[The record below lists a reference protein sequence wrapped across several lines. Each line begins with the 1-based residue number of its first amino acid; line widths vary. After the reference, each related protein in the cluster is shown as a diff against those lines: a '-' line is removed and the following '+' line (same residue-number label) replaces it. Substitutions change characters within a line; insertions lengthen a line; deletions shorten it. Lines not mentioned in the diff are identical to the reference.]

1 MEYKV
6 KYENPKLQYY
16 ILRLIYILIILS
28 AVFFIR
34 EKEYIMFYKFI
45 DLSSAI
51 MLGTALLIGISNKI
65 GDKKNLVYFISIG
78 IFWFVIPEIISL
90 VAQLKFYVLDKM
102 VTYKLIGI
110 LFQYF
115 IILII
120 ILGKKKN
127 LGFKKLIISLV
138 AQLKF
143 YVLDKMVTYKLIG
156 ILFQYFIILIIIL
169 GKKKNLGF
177 KKFNSILLVLSISF
191 NAIYLIIINN
201 TNLMRAFINGIYINS
216 FMFILVVFLFVLLL
230 IIIVADEANTSD
242 KFFYYLILY
251 ILLLSVGNIIFLNNL
266 NDINNTKKLGVFFSQ
281 TLEFSAYYVLVEGII
296 RFSLNKSFNS
306 INRIM
311 LLKRESY
318 KRNKRYLQKKI
329 DELKGLEF
337 LLEKEELLFNKMIS
351 IIGDYTF
358 IFKDE
363 KLFYLNNEALEF
375 LGISDKE
382 SILFENMEVLY
393 EKILKKQV
401 YLKEQE
407 RVDSYQ
413 EIIFKNLNGG
423 YSNGE
428 VYTLPFGDNY
438 KIIIINDITKKN
450 NALRLNKYL
459 KDKLEEENIKGEFF
473 TNICHELR
481 TPINVINSALQLNNL
496 NIENRNLNSIERN
509 NLVIKQNCLRLI
521 RTINNFIDAN
531 KISDSALQ
539 LNNLNIENRNLNS
552 IERNNLV
559 IKQNCLRLI
568 RTINNFIDANKIS
581 EGQIETNIMVLNVV
595 EVVENILDSSSEYI
609 SKKKINFIF
618 DPDFEEIF
626 IAIDSEF
633 LERIILNLLSNSV
646 KYGRENGNIYVK
658 IYFEGKDLVI
668 MIENDGIAI
677 SYDEQKYIFDKFTKS
692 NKALNRTQE
701 GSGLGLYISKSL
713 MKMQGGDLK
722 VDIYEG
728 HGNRFKLYFYDV
740 DLFKE
745 TDRTEHIFNN
755 NYYNLKERAEIE
767 FSDIYI

>member
-16 ILRLIYILIILS
+16 ILRLIYVLIILS
-28 AVFFIR
+28 AVVFIG
-34 EKEYIMFYKFI
+34 EKRYITFYKFL

-65 GDKKNLVYFISIG
+65 GDKKNLVYFINIG
-78 IFWFVIPEIISL
+78 VFWFVIPEIISL

-127 LGFKKLIISLV
+127 LGFKKL
-138 AQLKF
+138 
-143 YVLDKMVTYKLIG
+143 
-156 ILFQYFIILIIIL
+156 
-169 GKKKNLGF
+169 
-177 KKFNSILLVLSISF
+177 NSILLVLSISF

-201 TNLMRAFINGIYINS
+201 TNLMRAFINGIYINN
-216 FMFILVVFLFVLLL
+216 FMFILVVLLFVLLL
-230 IIIVADEANTSD
+230 IIIVVDEANTSD

-266 NDINNTKKLGVFFSQ
+266 NNINNTKKLGVFFSQ
-281 TLEFSAYYVLVEGII
+281 ILEFSAYYVLVEGII
-296 RFSLNKSFNS
+296 RFSLNKSFNN
-306 INRIM
+306 INRVM
-311 LLKRESY
+311 LLKREEY

-329 DELKGLEF
+329 YELKELEF
-337 LLEKEELLFNKMIS
+337 LLDREELLFNKMIS

-375 LGISDKE
+375 LGISNKE
-382 SILFENMEVLY
+382 SILFENMEILY
-393 EKILKKQV
+393 EKILEKQV
-401 YLKEQE
+401 YLKEKGS
-407 RVDSYQ
+407 VDSYQ

-428 VYTLPFGDNY
+428 VYTLPFEDNY
-438 KIIIINDITKKN
+438 KIIVINDITKKN

-459 KDKLEEENIKGEFF
+459 KDKLEEEHIKGEFF

-481 TPINVINSALQLNNL
+481 TPINVISSALQLNNL
-496 NIENRNLNSIERN
+496 NIEN
-509 NLVIKQNCLRLI
+509 K
-521 RTINNFIDAN
+521 
-531 KISDSALQ
+531 
-539 LNNLNIENRNLNS
+539 NLNS

-581 EGQIETNIMVLNVV
+581 EGQIETNIMVLNIV
-595 EVVENILDSSSEYI
+595 EVVENILDASAEYI
-609 SKKKINFIF
+609 NKKKINFIF

-646 KYGRENGNIYVK
+646 KYGRRNGNIYVK

-722 VDIYEG
+722 VEIYEG
-728 HGNRFKLYFYDV
+728 YGNKFKLYFYDV

-745 TDRTEHIFNN
+745 TERTEHIVNN
-755 NYYNLKERAEIE
+755 NYYNLKEKAEIE

>member
-16 ILRLIYILIILS
+16 ILRLIYVLIILS
-28 AVFFIR
+28 AVVFIG
-34 EKEYIMFYKFI
+34 EKRYITFYKFL

-65 GDKKNLVYFISIG
+65 GDKKNLVYFINIG
-78 IFWFVIPEIISL
+78 VFWFVIPEIISL

-127 LGFKKLIISLV
+127 LGFKKL
-138 AQLKF
+138 
-143 YVLDKMVTYKLIG
+143 
-156 ILFQYFIILIIIL
+156 
-169 GKKKNLGF
+169 
-177 KKFNSILLVLSISF
+177 NSILLVLSISF

-201 TNLMRAFINGIYINS
+201 TNLMRAFINGIYINN
-216 FMFILVVFLFVLLL
+216 FMFILVVLLFVLLL
-230 IIIVADEANTSD
+230 IIIVVDEANTSD

-266 NDINNTKKLGVFFSQ
+266 NNINNTKKLGVFFSQ
-281 TLEFSAYYVLVEGII
+281 ILEFSAYYVLVEGII
-296 RFSLNKSFNS
+296 RFSLNKSFNN
-306 INRIM
+306 INRVM
-311 LLKRESY
+311 LLKREEY

-329 DELKGLEF
+329 YELKELEF
-337 LLEKEELLFNKMIS
+337 LLDREELLFNKMIS

-375 LGISDKE
+375 LGISNKE
-382 SILFENMEVLY
+382 SILFENMEILY
-393 EKILKKQV
+393 EKILEKQV
-401 YLKEQE
+401 YLKEKGS
-407 RVDSYQ
+407 VDSYQ

-428 VYTLPFGDNY
+428 VYTLPFEDNY
-438 KIIIINDITKKN
+438 KIIVINDITKKN

-459 KDKLEEENIKGEFF
+459 KDKLEEEHIKGEFF

-481 TPINVINSALQLNNL
+481 TPINVISSALQLNNL
-496 NIENRNLNSIERN
+496 NIENKN
-509 NLVIKQNCLRLI
+509 IK
-521 RTINNFIDAN
+521 
-531 KISDSALQ
+531 
-539 LNNLNIENRNLNS
+539 S

-581 EGQIETNIMVLNVV
+581 EGQIETNIMVLNIV
-595 EVVENILDSSSEYI
+595 EVVENILDASAEYI
-609 SKKKINFIF
+609 NKKKINFIF

-646 KYGRENGNIYVK
+646 KYGRKNGNIYVK

-722 VDIYEG
+722 VEIYEG
-728 HGNRFKLYFYDV
+728 YGNKFKLYFYDV

-745 TDRTEHIFNN
+745 TERTEHIVNN
-755 NYYNLKERAEIE
+755 NYYNLKEKAEIE

>member
-1 MEYKV
+1 
-6 KYENPKLQYY
+6 
-16 ILRLIYILIILS
+16 
-28 AVFFIR
+28 
-34 EKEYIMFYKFI
+34 
-45 DLSSAI
+45 
-51 MLGTALLIGISNKI
+51 
-65 GDKKNLVYFISIG
+65 
-78 IFWFVIPEIISL
+78 
-90 VAQLKFYVLDKM
+90 
-102 VTYKLIGI
+102 
-110 LFQYF
+110 
-115 IILII
+115 
-120 ILGKKKN
+120 
-127 LGFKKLIISLV
+127 
-138 AQLKF
+138 
-143 YVLDKMVTYKLIG
+143 MVTYKLIG

-281 TLEFSAYYVLVEGII
+281 ILEFSAYYVLVEGII

-481 TPINVINSALQLNNL
+481 TPINVIS
-496 NIENRNLNSIERN
+496 
-509 NLVIKQNCLRLI
+509 
-521 RTINNFIDAN
+521 
-531 KISDSALQ
+531 SALQ

-609 SKKKINFIF
+609 SKKKINFVF

-646 KYGRENGNIYVK
+646 KYGSENGNIYVK

>member
-16 ILRLIYILIILS
+16 ILRLIYVLIILS
-28 AVFFIR
+28 AVVFIG
-34 EKEYIMFYKFI
+34 EKRYITFYKFL

-65 GDKKNLVYFISIG
+65 GDKKNLVYFINIG
-78 IFWFVIPEIISL
+78 VFWFVIPEIISL
-90 VAQLKFYVLDKM
+90 IAQLKFYVLDKM
-102 VTYKLIGI
+102 VTYKLIDI

-127 LGFKKLIISLV
+127 LGFKKL
-138 AQLKF
+138 
-143 YVLDKMVTYKLIG
+143 
-156 ILFQYFIILIIIL
+156 
-169 GKKKNLGF
+169 
-177 KKFNSILLVLSISF
+177 NSILLVLSISF

-201 TNLMRAFINGIYINS
+201 TNLMRAFINGIYINN
-216 FMFILVVFLFVLLL
+216 FMFILVVLLFVLLL

-266 NDINNTKKLGVFFSQ
+266 NNINNTKRLGVFFSQ

-296 RFSLNKSFNS
+296 RFSLNKSFNN
-306 INRIM
+306 INRVM

-329 DELKGLEF
+329 YELKELEF
-337 LLEKEELLFNKMIS
+337 LLDREELLFNKMIS

-375 LGISDKE
+375 LGISNKE
-382 SILFENMEVLY
+382 SILFENMEILY
-393 EKILKKQV
+393 EKILEKQV
-401 YLKEQE
+401 YLKEKGS
-407 RVDSYQ
+407 VDSYQ

-428 VYTLPFGDNY
+428 VYTLPFEDNY
-438 KIIIINDITKKN
+438 KIIVINDITKKN

-459 KDKLEEENIKGEFF
+459 KDKLEEEHIKGEFF

-481 TPINVINSALQLNNL
+481 TPINVISSALQLNNL
-496 NIENRNLNSIERN
+496 NIENKN
-509 NLVIKQNCLRLI
+509 IK
-521 RTINNFIDAN
+521 
-531 KISDSALQ
+531 
-539 LNNLNIENRNLNS
+539 S

-595 EVVENILDSSSEYI
+595 EVVENILEASSEYI
-609 SKKKINFIF
+609 NKKKINFIF

-646 KYGRENGNIYVK
+646 KYGRKNGNIYVK

-722 VDIYEG
+722 VEIYEG
-728 HGNRFKLYFYDV
+728 YGNKFKLYFYDV

-745 TDRTEHIFNN
+745 TERTEHIVNN
-755 NYYNLKERAEIE
+755 NYYNLKEKAEIE

>member
-6 KYENPKLQYY
+6 EYENPKLQYY
-16 ILRLIYILIILS
+16 ILRVIYILIILS
-28 AVFFIR
+28 AVLFIR
-34 EKEYIMFYKFI
+34 KEKYIMFYKFL
-45 DLSSAI
+45 DLSSVI
-51 MLGTALLIGISNKI
+51 MLGTSLLIGISSNV
-65 GDKKNLVYFISIG
+65 DKEKNLVSYTNMG
-78 IFWFVIPEIISL
+78 IFWIIIPEVFSSFVSL
-90 VAQLKFYVLDKM
+90 ELYVVDKM
-102 VTYKLIGI
+102 IAYKIIGL

-115 IILII
+115 ITLVIV
-120 ILGKKKN
+120 LGKKKD
-127 LGFKKLIISLV
+127 LAFKKINKIFLLLNII
-138 AQLKF
+138 
-143 YVLDKMVTYKLIG
+143 
-156 ILFQYFIILIIIL
+156 
-169 GKKKNLGF
+169 
-177 KKFNSILLVLSISF
+177 FNI
-191 NAIYLIIINN
+191 IYLIVINN
-201 TNLMRAFINGIYINS
+201 TKLMRAFIKG
-216 FMFILVVFLFVLLL
+216 V
-230 IIIVADEANTSD
+230 
-242 KFFYYLILY
+242 YYLIAY
-251 ILLLSVGNIIFLNNL
+251 ILLFSVENIILLNNL
-266 NDINNTKKLGVFFSQ
+266 HNLRNTYLLGVSFSQ
-281 TLEFSAYYVLVEGII
+281 ILDFSAYYILVEGII
-296 RFSLNKSFNS
+296 RFSLNKNFNN
-306 INRIM
+306 INKIM
-311 LLKRESY
+311 LLKRGEF
-318 KRNKRYLQKKI
+318 KRNKRYLRKKI
-329 DELKGLEF
+329 EELKELEN
-337 LLEKEELLFNKMIS
+337 LLDREELLFNNITS
-351 IIGDYTF
+351 AIGDYIF
-358 IFKDE
+358 ISKDE
-363 KLFYLNNEALEF
+363 KLFYLNDEALEF
-375 LGISDKE
+375 LEVENKE
-382 SILFENMEVLY
+382 SILFESMEVLY
-393 EKILKKQV
+393 EKILEKQV
-401 YLKEQE
+401 YLKEKGSM
-407 RVDSYQ
+407 DSYK
-413 EIIFKNLNGG
+413 EIIFKNIKGG

-428 VYTLPFGDNY
+428 FYTIPFGDNY

-481 TPINVINSALQLNNL
+481 TPINVISSALQLNNL
-496 NIENRNLNSIERN
+496 NIENRNL
-509 NLVIKQNCLRLI
+509 K
-521 RTINNFIDAN
+521 
-531 KISDSALQ
+531 
-539 LNNLNIENRNLNS
+539 S

-595 EVVENILDSSSEYI
+595 EVVENILDASSEYI

-668 MIENDGIAI
+668 MIENDGVAI

>member
-16 ILRLIYILIILS
+16 ILRLIYVLIILS
-28 AVFFIR
+28 AVVFIG
-34 EKEYIMFYKFI
+34 EKRYITFYKFL

-65 GDKKNLVYFISIG
+65 GDKKNLVYFINIG
-78 IFWFVIPEIISL
+78 VFWFVIPEIISL

-127 LGFKKLIISLV
+127 LGFKKL
-138 AQLKF
+138 
-143 YVLDKMVTYKLIG
+143 
-156 ILFQYFIILIIIL
+156 
-169 GKKKNLGF
+169 
-177 KKFNSILLVLSISF
+177 NSILLVLSISF

-201 TNLMRAFINGIYINS
+201 TNLMRAFINGIYINN
-216 FMFILVVFLFVLLL
+216 FMFILVVLLFVLLL

-266 NDINNTKKLGVFFSQ
+266 NNINNTKRLGVFFSQ

-296 RFSLNKSFNS
+296 RFSLNKSFNN
-306 INRIM
+306 INRVM

-329 DELKGLEF
+329 YELKELEF
-337 LLEKEELLFNKMIS
+337 LLDREELLFNKMIS

-375 LGISDKE
+375 LGISNKE
-382 SILFENMEVLY
+382 SILFENMEILY
-393 EKILKKQV
+393 EKILEKQV
-401 YLKEQE
+401 YLKEKGS
-407 RVDSYQ
+407 VDSYQ

-428 VYTLPFGDNY
+428 VYTLPFEDNY
-438 KIIIINDITKKN
+438 KIIVINDITKKN

-459 KDKLEEENIKGEFF
+459 KDKLEEEHIKGEFF

-481 TPINVINSALQLNNL
+481 TPINVISSALQLNNL
-496 NIENRNLNSIERN
+496 NIEN
-509 NLVIKQNCLRLI
+509 K
-521 RTINNFIDAN
+521 
-531 KISDSALQ
+531 
-539 LNNLNIENRNLNS
+539 NLNS

-581 EGQIETNIMVLNVV
+581 EGQIETNIMVLNIV
-595 EVVENILDSSSEYI
+595 EVVENILDASAEYI
-609 SKKKINFIF
+609 NKKKINFIF

-646 KYGRENGNIYVK
+646 KYGRRNGNIYVK

-722 VDIYEG
+722 VEIYEG
-728 HGNRFKLYFYDV
+728 YGNKFKLYFYDV

-745 TDRTEHIFNN
+745 TERTEHIVNN
-755 NYYNLKERAEIE
+755 NYYNLKEKAEIE

>member
-78 IFWFVIPEIISL
+78 IFWFVIPE
-90 VAQLKFYVLDKM
+90 
-102 VTYKLIGI
+102 
-110 LFQYF
+110 
-115 IILII
+115 
-120 ILGKKKN
+120 
-127 LGFKKLIISLV
+127 IISLV

-531 KISDSALQ
+531 KIS
-539 LNNLNIENRNLNS
+539 
-552 IERNNLV
+552 
-559 IKQNCLRLI
+559 
-568 RTINNFIDANKIS
+568 

>member
-6 KYENPKLQYY
+6 EYENPKLQYY

-34 EKEYIMFYKFI
+34 EKEFIMFYKFL

-78 IFWFVIPEIISL
+78 IFWFAIPEVLSL
-90 VAQLKFYVLDKM
+90 VAQLKFYVLDEM

-110 LFQYF
+110 LFQY
-115 IILII
+115 
-120 ILGKKKN
+120 
-127 LGFKKLIISLV
+127 S
-138 AQLKF
+138 
-143 YVLDKMVTYKLIG
+143 
-156 ILFQYFIILIIIL
+156 IILIIIL

-177 KKFNSILLVLSISF
+177 KKFNNILLVLSISY

-201 TNLMRAFINGIYINS
+201 TNLMRAFIKGIYINN

-230 IIIVADEANTSD
+230 IVIVADEENTSD

-266 NDINNTKKLGVFFSQ
+266 NDINNIKRLGVFFSQ
-281 TLEFSAYYVLVEGII
+281 ILEFSAYYVLVEGII

-306 INRIM
+306 INRVM
-311 LLKRESY
+311 LLKREEY

-351 IIGDYTF
+351 TIGDYIF

-375 LGISDKE
+375 LGIRNRE
-382 SILFENMEVLY
+382 SILFESMEVLY
-393 EKILKKQV
+393 EEILKKQV
-401 YLKEQE
+401 YSKEKKSI
-407 RVDSYQ
+407 DSYE
-413 EIIFKNLNGG
+413 EIIFKNINGG

-428 VYTLPFGDNY
+428 FYTIPFGDNY

-481 TPINVINSALQLNNL
+481 TPINVISSALQLNNL
-496 NIENRNLNSIERN
+496 NIENRN
-509 NLVIKQNCLRLI
+509 IK
-521 RTINNFIDAN
+521 
-531 KISDSALQ
+531 
-539 LNNLNIENRNLNS
+539 S

-581 EGQIETNIMVLNVV
+581 EGQIEANVMVLNVV
-595 EVVENILDSSSEYI
+595 EVVENILDASAEYI
-609 SKKKINFIF
+609 NKKKINFVF

-626 IAIDSEF
+626 IAIDRDF

-646 KYGRENGNIYVK
+646 KYGRIDGNIYVK

-668 MIENDGIAI
+668 MIENDGVSI

-722 VDIYEG
+722 VEIYEG
-728 HGNRFKLYFYDV
+728 YGNKFKLYFYDV

>member
-6 KYENPKLQYY
+6 EYENPKLQYY

-34 EKEYIMFYKFI
+34 EKEYIMFYKFL

-78 IFWFVIPEIISL
+78 IFWFEIPEVLSL
-90 VAQLKFYVLDKM
+90 VAQLKFYVLDEM

-110 LFQYF
+110 LFQY
-115 IILII
+115 
-120 ILGKKKN
+120 
-127 LGFKKLIISLV
+127 S
-138 AQLKF
+138 
-143 YVLDKMVTYKLIG
+143 
-156 ILFQYFIILIIIL
+156 IILIIIL

-177 KKFNSILLVLSISF
+177 KKFNNILLVLSISY

-201 TNLMRAFINGIYINS
+201 TNLMRAFIKGIYINN

-230 IIIVADEANTSD
+230 IVIVADEENTSD

-266 NDINNTKKLGVFFSQ
+266 NDINNIKRLGVFFSQ
-281 TLEFSAYYVLVEGII
+281 ILEFSAYYVLVEGII

-306 INRIM
+306 INRVM
-311 LLKRESY
+311 LLKREEY

-351 IIGDYTF
+351 TIGDYIF

-375 LGISDKE
+375 LGIRNRE
-382 SILFENMEVLY
+382 SILFESMEVLY
-393 EKILKKQV
+393 EEILKKQV
-401 YLKEQE
+401 YSKEKKSI
-407 RVDSYQ
+407 DSYE
-413 EIIFKNLNGG
+413 EIIFKNINGG

-428 VYTLPFGDNY
+428 FYTIPFGDNY

-481 TPINVINSALQLNNL
+481 TPINVISSALQLNNL
-496 NIENRNLNSIERN
+496 NIENRN
-509 NLVIKQNCLRLI
+509 IK
-521 RTINNFIDAN
+521 
-531 KISDSALQ
+531 
-539 LNNLNIENRNLNS
+539 S

-581 EGQIETNIMVLNVV
+581 EGQIEANVMVLNVV
-595 EVVENILDSSSEYI
+595 EVVENILDASAEYI
-609 SKKKINFIF
+609 NKKKINFVF

-626 IAIDSEF
+626 IAIDRDF

-646 KYGRENGNIYVK
+646 KYGRIEGNIYVK

-668 MIENDGIAI
+668 MIENDGVSI

-722 VDIYEG
+722 VEIYEG
-728 HGNRFKLYFYDV
+728 YGNKFKLYFYDV

>member
-16 ILRLIYILIILS
+16 ILRLIYVLIILS
-28 AVFFIR
+28 AVVFIG
-34 EKEYIMFYKFI
+34 EKRYITFYKFL

-65 GDKKNLVYFISIG
+65 GDKKNLVYFINIG
-78 IFWFVIPEIISL
+78 VFWFVIPEIISL

-127 LGFKKLIISLV
+127 LGFKKL
-138 AQLKF
+138 
-143 YVLDKMVTYKLIG
+143 
-156 ILFQYFIILIIIL
+156 
-169 GKKKNLGF
+169 
-177 KKFNSILLVLSISF
+177 NSILLVLSISF

-201 TNLMRAFINGIYINS
+201 TNLMRAFINGIYINN
-216 FMFILVVFLFVLLL
+216 FMFILVVLLFVLLL
-230 IIIVADEANTSD
+230 IIIVVDEANTSD

-266 NDINNTKKLGVFFSQ
+266 NNINNTKKLGVFFSQ
-281 TLEFSAYYVLVEGII
+281 ILEFSAYYVLVEGII
-296 RFSLNKSFNS
+296 RFSLNKSFNN
-306 INRIM
+306 INRVM
-311 LLKRESY
+311 LLKREEY

-329 DELKGLEF
+329 YELKELEF
-337 LLEKEELLFNKMIS
+337 LLDREELLFNKMIS

-375 LGISDKE
+375 LGISNKE
-382 SILFENMEVLY
+382 SILFENMEILY
-393 EKILKKQV
+393 EKILEKQV
-401 YLKEQE
+401 YLKEKGS
-407 RVDSYQ
+407 VDSYQ

-428 VYTLPFGDNY
+428 VYTLPFEDNY
-438 KIIIINDITKKN
+438 KIIVINDITKKN

-459 KDKLEEENIKGEFF
+459 KDKLEEEHIKGEFF

-481 TPINVINSALQLNNL
+481 TPINVISSALQLNNL
-496 NIENRNLNSIERN
+496 NIEN
-509 NLVIKQNCLRLI
+509 K
-521 RTINNFIDAN
+521 
-531 KISDSALQ
+531 
-539 LNNLNIENRNLNS
+539 NLNS

-581 EGQIETNIMVLNVV
+581 EGQIETNIMVLNIV
-595 EVVENILDSSSEYI
+595 EVVENILDASAEYI
-609 SKKKINFIF
+609 NKKKINFIF

-646 KYGRENGNIYVK
+646 KYGRKNGNIYVK

-722 VDIYEG
+722 VEIYEG
-728 HGNRFKLYFYDV
+728 YGNKFKLYFYDV

-745 TDRTEHIFNN
+745 TERTEHIVNN
-755 NYYNLKERAEIE
+755 NYYNLKEKAEIE

>member
-16 ILRLIYILIILS
+16 ILRLIYVLIILS
-28 AVFFIR
+28 AVVFIG
-34 EKEYIMFYKFI
+34 EKRYITFYKFL

-65 GDKKNLVYFISIG
+65 GDKKNLVYFINIG
-78 IFWFVIPEIISL
+78 VFWFVIPEIISL
-90 VAQLKFYVLDKM
+90 IAQLKFYVLDKM
-102 VTYKLIGI
+102 VTYKLIDI

-127 LGFKKLIISLV
+127 LGFKKL
-138 AQLKF
+138 
-143 YVLDKMVTYKLIG
+143 
-156 ILFQYFIILIIIL
+156 
-169 GKKKNLGF
+169 
-177 KKFNSILLVLSISF
+177 NSILLVLSISF

-201 TNLMRAFINGIYINS
+201 TNLMRAFINGIYINN
-216 FMFILVVFLFVLLL
+216 FMFILVVLLFVLLL

-266 NDINNTKKLGVFFSQ
+266 NNINNTKRLGVFFSQ

-296 RFSLNKSFNS
+296 RFSLNKSFNN
-306 INRIM
+306 INRVM

-329 DELKGLEF
+329 YELKELEF
-337 LLEKEELLFNKMIS
+337 LLDREELLFNKMIS

-375 LGISDKE
+375 LGISNKE
-382 SILFENMEVLY
+382 SILFENMEILY
-393 EKILKKQV
+393 EKILEKQV
-401 YLKEQE
+401 YLKEKGS
-407 RVDSYQ
+407 VDSYQ

-428 VYTLPFGDNY
+428 VYTLPFEDNY
-438 KIIIINDITKKN
+438 KIIVINDITKKN

-459 KDKLEEENIKGEFF
+459 KDKLEEEHIKGEFF

-481 TPINVINSALQLNNL
+481 TPINVISSALQLNNL
-496 NIENRNLNSIERN
+496 NIEN
-509 NLVIKQNCLRLI
+509 K
-521 RTINNFIDAN
+521 
-531 KISDSALQ
+531 
-539 LNNLNIENRNLNS
+539 NLNS

-581 EGQIETNIMVLNVV
+581 EGQIETNIMVLNIV
-595 EVVENILDSSSEYI
+595 EVVENILDASAEYI
-609 SKKKINFIF
+609 NKKKINFIF

-646 KYGRENGNIYVK
+646 KYGRKNGNIYVK

-722 VDIYEG
+722 VEIYEG
-728 HGNRFKLYFYDV
+728 YGNKFKLYFYDV

-745 TDRTEHIFNN
+745 TERTEHIVNN
-755 NYYNLKERAEIE
+755 NYYNLKEKAEIE

>member
-102 VTYKLIGI
+102 VI
-110 LFQYF
+110 
-115 IILII
+115 
-120 ILGKKKN
+120 
-127 LGFKKLIISLV
+127 
-138 AQLKF
+138 
-143 YVLDKMVTYKLIG
+143 YKLIG

-281 TLEFSAYYVLVEGII
+281 ILEFSAYYVLVEGII

-481 TPINVINSALQLNNL
+481 TPINVIS
-496 NIENRNLNSIERN
+496 
-509 NLVIKQNCLRLI
+509 
-521 RTINNFIDAN
+521 
-531 KISDSALQ
+531 SALQ

-609 SKKKINFIF
+609 SKKKINFVF

-646 KYGRENGNIYVK
+646 KYGSENGNIYVK

>member
-6 KYENPKLQYY
+6 EYENPKLQYY
-16 ILRLIYILIILS
+16 ILRLIYLLIILS

-34 EKEYIMFYKFI
+34 EKEFIMFYKFL

-78 IFWFVIPEIISL
+78 IFWFAIPEVLSL
-90 VAQLKFYVLDKM
+90 VAQLKFYVLDEM

-110 LFQYF
+110 LFQY
-115 IILII
+115 
-120 ILGKKKN
+120 
-127 LGFKKLIISLV
+127 S
-138 AQLKF
+138 
-143 YVLDKMVTYKLIG
+143 
-156 ILFQYFIILIIIL
+156 IILIIIL

-177 KKFNSILLVLSISF
+177 KKFNNILLVLSISY

-201 TNLMRAFINGIYINS
+201 TNLMRAFIKGIYINN

-230 IIIVADEANTSD
+230 IVIVADEENTSD

-266 NDINNTKKLGVFFSQ
+266 NDINNIKRLGVFFSQ
-281 TLEFSAYYVLVEGII
+281 ILEFSAYYVLVEGII

-306 INRIM
+306 INRVM
-311 LLKRESY
+311 LLKREEY

-351 IIGDYTF
+351 TIGDYIF

-375 LGISDKE
+375 LGIRNRE
-382 SILFENMEVLY
+382 SILFESMEVLY
-393 EKILKKQV
+393 EEILKKQV
-401 YLKEQE
+401 YSKEKKSI
-407 RVDSYQ
+407 DSYE
-413 EIIFKNLNGG
+413 EIIFKNINGG

-428 VYTLPFGDNY
+428 FYTILFGDNY

-481 TPINVINSALQLNNL
+481 TPINVISSALQLNNL
-496 NIENRNLNSIERN
+496 NIENRN
-509 NLVIKQNCLRLI
+509 IK
-521 RTINNFIDAN
+521 
-531 KISDSALQ
+531 
-539 LNNLNIENRNLNS
+539 S

-581 EGQIETNIMVLNVV
+581 EGQIEANVMVLNVV
-595 EVVENILDSSSEYI
+595 EVVENILDASAEYI
-609 SKKKINFIF
+609 NKKKINFVF

-626 IAIDSEF
+626 IAIDRDF

-646 KYGRENGNIYVK
+646 KYGRIDGNIYVK

>member
-16 ILRLIYILIILS
+16 ILRLIYVLIILS
-28 AVFFIR
+28 AVFFIG
-34 EKEYIMFYKFI
+34 EKRYITFYKFL

-78 IFWFVIPEIISL
+78 IFWFVIPE
-90 VAQLKFYVLDKM
+90 
-102 VTYKLIGI
+102 
-110 LFQYF
+110 
-115 IILII
+115 
-120 ILGKKKN
+120 
-127 LGFKKLIISLV
+127 IISLV

-281 TLEFSAYYVLVEGII
+281 ILEFSAYYVLVEGII
-296 RFSLNKSFNS
+296 RFSLNKSFNN
-306 INRIM
+306 INRVM
-311 LLKRESY
+311 LLKREEY

-329 DELKGLEF
+329 YELKELEF
-337 LLEKEELLFNKMIS
+337 LLDREELLFNKMIS

-375 LGISDKE
+375 LGVSDKE

-481 TPINVINSALQLNNL
+481 TPINVISSALQLNNL
-496 NIENRNLNSIERN
+496 NIENKNINSIGRN

-531 KISDSALQ
+531 
-539 LNNLNIENRNLNS
+539 R
-552 IERNNLV
+552 
-559 IKQNCLRLI
+559 
-568 RTINNFIDANKIS
+568 IS
-581 EGQIETNIMVLNVV
+581 EGQIETNIMVLNIV
-595 EVVENILDSSSEYI
+595 EVVENILDASAEYI
-609 SKKKINFIF
+609 NKKKINFVF

-646 KYGRENGNIYVK
+646 KYGSENGNIYVK

-745 TDRTEHIFNN
+745 NDRTEHIFNN

>member
-16 ILRLIYILIILS
+16 ILRLIYVLIILS
-28 AVFFIR
+28 AVFFIG
-34 EKEYIMFYKFI
+34 EKRYITFYKFL

-65 GDKKNLVYFISIG
+65 GDKKNLIYFINIG
-78 IFWFVIPEIISL
+78 VFWFVIPEIISL
-90 VAQLKFYVLDKM
+90 VAQLKFYALDKM

-127 LGFKKLIISLV
+127 LGFKKL
-138 AQLKF
+138 
-143 YVLDKMVTYKLIG
+143 
-156 ILFQYFIILIIIL
+156 
-169 GKKKNLGF
+169 
-177 KKFNSILLVLSISF
+177 NSILLVLSISF

-201 TNLMRAFINGIYINS
+201 TNLMMAFINGIYINN
-216 FMFILVVFLFVLLL
+216 FMFILVVLLFVLLL
-230 IIIVADEANTSD
+230 IIIVVDEANTSD

-266 NDINNTKKLGVFFSQ
+266 NNINNTKKLGVFFSQ
-281 TLEFSAYYVLVEGII
+281 ILEFSAYYVLVEGII
-296 RFSLNKSFNS
+296 RFSLNKSFNN
-306 INRIM
+306 INRVM
-311 LLKRESY
+311 LLKREEY

-329 DELKGLEF
+329 YELKELEF
-337 LLEKEELLFNKMIS
+337 LLDREELLFNKMIS

-375 LGISDKE
+375 LGISNKE
-382 SILFENMEVLY
+382 SILFENMEILY
-393 EKILKKQV
+393 EKILEKQV
-401 YLKEQE
+401 YLKEKGS
-407 RVDSYQ
+407 VDSYQ

-481 TPINVINSALQLNNL
+481 TPINVISSALQLNNL
-496 NIENRNLNSIERN
+496 NIENKNINSIERN

-531 KISDSALQ
+531 
-539 LNNLNIENRNLNS
+539 R
-552 IERNNLV
+552 
-559 IKQNCLRLI
+559 
-568 RTINNFIDANKIS
+568 IS
-581 EGQIETNIMVLNVV
+581 EGQIETNIMVLNIV
-595 EVVENILDSSSEYI
+595 EVVENILDASAEYI
-609 SKKKINFIF
+609 NKKKINFVF

-646 KYGRENGNIYVK
+646 KYGSENGNIYVK

-745 TDRTEHIFNN
+745 NDRTEHIFNN

>member
-6 KYENPKLQYY
+6 EYENPKLQYY

-78 IFWFVIPEIISL
+78 IFWFVIPEVLSL
-90 VAQLKFYVLDKM
+90 VAQLKFYVLDEM

-110 LFQYF
+110 LFQY
-115 IILII
+115 
-120 ILGKKKN
+120 
-127 LGFKKLIISLV
+127 S
-138 AQLKF
+138 
-143 YVLDKMVTYKLIG
+143 
-156 ILFQYFIILIIIL
+156 IILIIIL

-177 KKFNSILLVLSISF
+177 KKFNNILLVLSISY

-201 TNLMRAFINGIYINS
+201 TNLMRAFIKGIYINN

-230 IIIVADEANTSD
+230 IVIVADEENTSD

-266 NDINNTKKLGVFFSQ
+266 NDINNIKRLGVFFSQ
-281 TLEFSAYYVLVEGII
+281 ILEFSAYYVLVEGII

-306 INRIM
+306 INRVM
-311 LLKRESY
+311 LLKREEY

-351 IIGDYTF
+351 TIGDYIF

-375 LGISDKE
+375 LGIRNRE
-382 SILFENMEVLY
+382 SILFESMEVLY
-393 EKILKKQV
+393 EEILKKQV
-401 YLKEQE
+401 YSKEKKSI
-407 RVDSYQ
+407 DSYE
-413 EIIFKNLNGG
+413 EIIFKNINGG

-428 VYTLPFGDNY
+428 FYTIPFGDNY

-481 TPINVINSALQLNNL
+481 TPINVISSALQLNNL
-496 NIENRNLNSIERN
+496 NIENRN
-509 NLVIKQNCLRLI
+509 IK
-521 RTINNFIDAN
+521 
-531 KISDSALQ
+531 
-539 LNNLNIENRNLNS
+539 S

-581 EGQIETNIMVLNVV
+581 EGQIEANVMVLNVV
-595 EVVENILDSSSEYI
+595 EVVENILDASAEYI
-609 SKKKINFIF
+609 NKKKINFVF

-626 IAIDSEF
+626 IAIDRDF

-646 KYGRENGNIYVK
+646 KYGRIEGNIYVK

-668 MIENDGIAI
+668 MIENDGVSI

-722 VDIYEG
+722 VEIYEG
-728 HGNRFKLYFYDV
+728 YGNKFKLYFYDV

>member
-6 KYENPKLQYY
+6 EYENPKLQYY

-78 IFWFVIPEIISL
+78 IFWFAIPEVLSL
-90 VAQLKFYVLDKM
+90 VAQLKFYVLDEM

-110 LFQYF
+110 LFQY
-115 IILII
+115 L
-120 ILGKKKN
+120 
-127 LGFKKLIISLV
+127 
-138 AQLKF
+138 
-143 YVLDKMVTYKLIG
+143 
-156 ILFQYFIILIIIL
+156 IILIIIL

-177 KKFNSILLVLSISF
+177 KKFNNILLVLSISY

-201 TNLMRAFINGIYINS
+201 TNLMRAFIKGIYINN

-230 IIIVADEANTSD
+230 IVIVADEENTSD

-266 NDINNTKKLGVFFSQ
+266 NDINNIKRLGVFFSQ
-281 TLEFSAYYVLVEGII
+281 ILEFSAYYVLVEGII

-306 INRIM
+306 INRVM
-311 LLKRESY
+311 LLKREEY

-351 IIGDYTF
+351 TIGDYIF

-375 LGISDKE
+375 LGIRNRE
-382 SILFENMEVLY
+382 SILFESMEILY
-393 EKILKKQV
+393 EEILKKQV
-401 YLKEQE
+401 YSKEKKSI
-407 RVDSYQ
+407 DSYE
-413 EIIFKNLNGG
+413 EIIFKNINGG

-428 VYTLPFGDNY
+428 FYTIPFGDNY

-481 TPINVINSALQLNNL
+481 TPINVISSALQLNNL
-496 NIENRNLNSIERN
+496 NIENRNIKSIERN
-509 NLVIKQNCLRLI
+509 NLI
-521 RTINNFIDAN
+521 
-531 KISDSALQ
+531 
-539 LNNLNIENRNLNS
+539 
-552 IERNNLV
+552 

-581 EGQIETNIMVLNVV
+581 EGQIEANVMVLNVV
-595 EVVENILDSSSEYI
+595 EVVENILDASAEYI
-609 SKKKINFIF
+609 NKKKINFVF

-626 IAIDSEF
+626 IAIDRDF

-646 KYGRENGNIYVK
+646 KYGSIEGNIYVK

-668 MIENDGIAI
+668 MIENDGVSI

-722 VDIYEG
+722 VEIYEG
-728 HGNRFKLYFYDV
+728 YGNKFKLYFYDV

>member
-16 ILRLIYILIILS
+16 ILRLIYVLIILS
-28 AVFFIR
+28 AVVFIG
-34 EKEYIMFYKFI
+34 EKRYITFYKFL

-65 GDKKNLVYFISIG
+65 GDKKNLVYFINIG
-78 IFWFVIPEIISL
+78 VFWFVIPEIISL

-127 LGFKKLIISLV
+127 LGFKKL
-138 AQLKF
+138 
-143 YVLDKMVTYKLIG
+143 
-156 ILFQYFIILIIIL
+156 
-169 GKKKNLGF
+169 
-177 KKFNSILLVLSISF
+177 NSILLVLSISF

-201 TNLMRAFINGIYINS
+201 TNLMRAFINGIYINN
-216 FMFILVVFLFVLLL
+216 FMFILVVLLFVLLL

-266 NDINNTKKLGVFFSQ
+266 NNINNTKKLGVFFSQ
-281 TLEFSAYYVLVEGII
+281 ILEFSAYYVLVEGII
-296 RFSLNKSFNS
+296 RFSLNKSFNN
-306 INRIM
+306 INRVM
-311 LLKRESY
+311 LLKREEY

-329 DELKGLEF
+329 YELKELEF
-337 LLEKEELLFNKMIS
+337 LLDREELLFNKMIS

-375 LGISDKE
+375 LGISNKE
-382 SILFENMEVLY
+382 SILFENMEILY
-393 EKILKKQV
+393 EKILEKQV
-401 YLKEQE
+401 YLKEKGS
-407 RVDSYQ
+407 VDSYQ

-428 VYTLPFGDNY
+428 VYTLPFEDNY
-438 KIIIINDITKKN
+438 KIIVINDITKKN

-459 KDKLEEENIKGEFF
+459 KDKLEEEHIKGEFF

-481 TPINVINSALQLNNL
+481 TPINVISSALQLNNL
-496 NIENRNLNSIERN
+496 NIEN
-509 NLVIKQNCLRLI
+509 K
-521 RTINNFIDAN
+521 
-531 KISDSALQ
+531 
-539 LNNLNIENRNLNS
+539 NLNS

-581 EGQIETNIMVLNVV
+581 EGQIETNIMVLNIV
-595 EVVENILDSSSEYI
+595 EVVENILDASAEYI
-609 SKKKINFIF
+609 NKKKINFIF

-646 KYGRENGNIYVK
+646 KYGRRNGNIYVK

-722 VDIYEG
+722 VEIYEG
-728 HGNRFKLYFYDV
+728 YGNKFKLYFYDV

-745 TDRTEHIFNN
+745 TERTEHIVNN
-755 NYYNLKERAEIE
+755 NYYNLKEKAEIE

>member
-78 IFWFVIPEIISL
+78 IFWFVIPE
-90 VAQLKFYVLDKM
+90 
-102 VTYKLIGI
+102 
-110 LFQYF
+110 
-115 IILII
+115 
-120 ILGKKKN
+120 
-127 LGFKKLIISLV
+127 IISLV

-531 KISDSALQ
+531 KIS
-539 LNNLNIENRNLNS
+539 
-552 IERNNLV
+552 
-559 IKQNCLRLI
+559 
-568 RTINNFIDANKIS
+568 

-626 IAIDSEF
+626 IVIDSEF

>member
-6 KYENPKLQYY
+6 EYENPKLQYY

-34 EKEYIMFYKFI
+34 EKRYVMFYKFL
-45 DLSSAI
+45 DLSSVI
-51 MLGTALLIGISNKI
+51 MLGTSLLIGISSSVYKER
-65 GDKKNLVYFISIG
+65 NLVSFTNIG
-78 IFWFVIPEIISL
+78 VFWLIIPDIFSL
-90 VAQLKFYVLDKM
+90 FASLDLYIMDKM
-102 VTYKLIGI
+102 IAYKLIGI

-115 IILII
+115 ITLLI

-127 LGFKKLIISLV
+127 MVFNKLNNIFLVLNIAFNII
-138 AQLKF
+138 
-143 YVLDKMVTYKLIG
+143 
-156 ILFQYFIILIIIL
+156 YFILI
-169 GKKKNLGF
+169 
-177 KKFNSILLVLSISF
+177 S
-191 NAIYLIIINN
+191 N
-201 TNLMRAFINGIYINS
+201 TKLMRSFIKVIYVNK
-216 FMFILVVFLFVLLL
+216 FISIFFVLLFVLLL
-230 IIIVADEANTSD
+230 IVILVNEENKYD

-251 ILLLSVGNIIFLNNL
+251 ILLFSVGNIIFFNNL
-266 NDINNTKKLGVFFSQ
+266 HDLTNTNLSRVFFSQ
-281 TLEFSAYYVLVEGII
+281 ILDFSAYYILVEGII
-296 RFSLNKSFNS
+296 RFSLNKSFNN

-311 LLKRESY
+311 LFKREEY
-318 KRNKRYLQKKI
+318 NRNKRYLQKKLE
-329 DELKGLEF
+329 ELKELESR
-337 LLEKEELLFNKMIS
+337 LDREELLFNNITAA
-351 IIGDYTF
+351 IGDYIF
-358 IFKDE
+358 ISKDE
-363 KLFYLNNEALEF
+363 KLFYLNKEALEF
-375 LGISDKE
+375 LEVENKE
-382 SILFENMEVLY
+382 SILFESMEVLY
-393 EKILKKQV
+393 QKILEKQV
-401 YLKEQE
+401 YLKEKGSM
-407 RVDSYQ
+407 DSYK
-413 EIIFKNLNGG
+413 EIIFKNIKGG

-428 VYTLPFGDNY
+428 FYKIPFGDNY

-459 KDKLEEENIKGEFF
+459 KAKLDEENIKGEFF
-473 TNICHELR
+473 TNISHELR

-496 NIENRNLNSIERN
+496 NISNRNVR
-509 NLVIKQNCLRLI
+509 
-521 RTINNFIDAN
+521 
-531 KISDSALQ
+531 
-539 LNNLNIENRNLNS
+539 S

-581 EGQIETNIMVLNVV
+581 EGQIETNIMVVNIV
-595 EVVENILDSSSEYI
+595 EVVENILDSSAEYI
-609 SKKKINFIF
+609 SKKKINFVF

-626 IAIDSEF
+626 IAIDRDF

-646 KYGRENGNIYVK
+646 KYGSENGNIYIK

-668 MIENDGIAI
+668 MIENDGVAI

-722 VDIYEG
+722 VEIYEG

>member
-78 IFWFVIPEIISL
+78 IFWFVIPE
-90 VAQLKFYVLDKM
+90 
-102 VTYKLIGI
+102 
-110 LFQYF
+110 
-115 IILII
+115 
-120 ILGKKKN
+120 
-127 LGFKKLIISLV
+127 IISLV

-531 KISDSALQ
+531 KIS
-539 LNNLNIENRNLNS
+539 
-552 IERNNLV
+552 
-559 IKQNCLRLI
+559 
-568 RTINNFIDANKIS
+568 
-581 EGQIETNIMVLNVV
+581 EGQIEENVMVLNVV
-595 EVVENILDSSSEYI
+595 EVVENILDASSEYI
-609 SKKKINFIF
+609 SKKKINFVF

-646 KYGRENGNIYVK
+646 KYGSENGNIYVK

>member
-16 ILRLIYILIILS
+16 ILRLIYVLIILS
-28 AVFFIR
+28 AVVFIG
-34 EKEYIMFYKFI
+34 EKRYITFYKFL

-65 GDKKNLVYFISIG
+65 GDKKNLVYFINIG
-78 IFWFVIPEIISL
+78 VFWFVIPEIISL

-127 LGFKKLIISLV
+127 LGFKKL
-138 AQLKF
+138 
-143 YVLDKMVTYKLIG
+143 
-156 ILFQYFIILIIIL
+156 
-169 GKKKNLGF
+169 
-177 KKFNSILLVLSISF
+177 NSILLVLSISF

-201 TNLMRAFINGIYINS
+201 TNLMRAFINGIYINN
-216 FMFILVVFLFVLLL
+216 FMFILVVLLFVLLL
-230 IIIVADEANTSD
+230 IIIVVDEANTSD

-266 NDINNTKKLGVFFSQ
+266 NNINNTKRLGVFFSQ

-296 RFSLNKSFNS
+296 RFSLNKSFNN
-306 INRIM
+306 INRVM

-329 DELKGLEF
+329 YELKELEF
-337 LLEKEELLFNKMIS
+337 LLDREELLFNKMIS

-375 LGISDKE
+375 LGISNKE
-382 SILFENMEVLY
+382 SILFENMEILY
-393 EKILKKQV
+393 EKILEKQV
-401 YLKEQE
+401 YLKEKGS
-407 RVDSYQ
+407 VDSYQ

-428 VYTLPFGDNY
+428 VYTLPFEDNY
-438 KIIIINDITKKN
+438 KIIVINDITKKN

-459 KDKLEEENIKGEFF
+459 KDKLEEEHIKGEFF

-481 TPINVINSALQLNNL
+481 TPINVISSALQLNNL
-496 NIENRNLNSIERN
+496 NIEN
-509 NLVIKQNCLRLI
+509 K
-521 RTINNFIDAN
+521 
-531 KISDSALQ
+531 
-539 LNNLNIENRNLNS
+539 NLNS

-581 EGQIETNIMVLNVV
+581 EGQIETNIMVLNIV
-595 EVVENILDSSSEYI
+595 EVVENILDASAEYI
-609 SKKKINFIF
+609 NKKKINFIF

-646 KYGRENGNIYVK
+646 KYGRRNGNIYVK

-722 VDIYEG
+722 VEIYEG
-728 HGNRFKLYFYDV
+728 YGNKFKLYFYDV

-745 TDRTEHIFNN
+745 TERTEHIVNN
-755 NYYNLKERAEIE
+755 NYYNLKEKAEIE

>member
-6 KYENPKLQYY
+6 EYENPKLQYY

-34 EKEYIMFYKFI
+34 EKEFIMFYKFL

-78 IFWFVIPEIISL
+78 IFWFAIPEVLSL
-90 VAQLKFYVLDKM
+90 VAQLKFYVLDEM

-110 LFQYF
+110 LFQY
-115 IILII
+115 
-120 ILGKKKN
+120 
-127 LGFKKLIISLV
+127 S
-138 AQLKF
+138 
-143 YVLDKMVTYKLIG
+143 
-156 ILFQYFIILIIIL
+156 IILIIIL

-177 KKFNSILLVLSISF
+177 KKFNNILLVLSISY

-201 TNLMRAFINGIYINS
+201 TNLMRAFIKGIYINN

-230 IIIVADEANTSD
+230 IVIVADEENTSD

-266 NDINNTKKLGVFFSQ
+266 NDINNIKRLGVFFSQ
-281 TLEFSAYYVLVEGII
+281 ILEFSAYYVLVEGII

-306 INRIM
+306 INRVM
-311 LLKRESY
+311 LLKREEY

-351 IIGDYTF
+351 TIGDYIF

-375 LGISDKE
+375 LGIRNRE
-382 SILFENMEVLY
+382 SILFESMEVLY
-393 EKILKKQV
+393 EEILKKQV
-401 YLKEQE
+401 YSKEKKSI
-407 RVDSYQ
+407 DSYE
-413 EIIFKNLNGG
+413 EIIFKNINGG

-428 VYTLPFGDNY
+428 FYTIPFGDNY

-481 TPINVINSALQLNNL
+481 TPINVISSALQLNNL
-496 NIENRNLNSIERN
+496 NIENRN
-509 NLVIKQNCLRLI
+509 IK
-521 RTINNFIDAN
+521 
-531 KISDSALQ
+531 
-539 LNNLNIENRNLNS
+539 S

-581 EGQIETNIMVLNVV
+581 EGQIEANVMVLNVV
-595 EVVENILDSSSEYI
+595 EVVENILDASAEYI
-609 SKKKINFIF
+609 NKKKINFVF

-626 IAIDSEF
+626 IAIDRDF

-646 KYGRENGNIYVK
+646 KYGRIDGNIYVK

-728 HGNRFKLYFYDV
+728 HVNRFKLYFYDV

>member
-16 ILRLIYILIILS
+16 ILRLIYVLIILS
-28 AVFFIR
+28 AVVFIG
-34 EKEYIMFYKFI
+34 EKRYITFYKFL

-65 GDKKNLVYFISIG
+65 GDKKNLVYFINIG
-78 IFWFVIPEIISL
+78 VFWFVIPEIISL

-127 LGFKKLIISLV
+127 LGFKKL
-138 AQLKF
+138 
-143 YVLDKMVTYKLIG
+143 
-156 ILFQYFIILIIIL
+156 
-169 GKKKNLGF
+169 
-177 KKFNSILLVLSISF
+177 NSILLVLSISF

-201 TNLMRAFINGIYINS
+201 TNLMRAFINGIYINN
-216 FMFILVVFLFVLLL
+216 FMFILVVLLFVLLL

-266 NDINNTKKLGVFFSQ
+266 NNINNTKRLGVFFSQ

-296 RFSLNKSFNS
+296 RFSLNKSFNN
-306 INRIM
+306 INRVM

-329 DELKGLEF
+329 YELKELEF
-337 LLEKEELLFNKMIS
+337 LLDREELLFNKMIS

-375 LGISDKE
+375 LGISNKE
-382 SILFENMEVLY
+382 SILFENMEILY
-393 EKILKKQV
+393 EKILEKQV
-401 YLKEQE
+401 YLKEKGS
-407 RVDSYQ
+407 VDSYQ

-428 VYTLPFGDNY
+428 VYTLPFEDNY
-438 KIIIINDITKKN
+438 KIIVINDITKKN

-459 KDKLEEENIKGEFF
+459 KDKLEEEHIKGEFF

-481 TPINVINSALQLNNL
+481 TPINVISSALQLNNL
-496 NIENRNLNSIERN
+496 NIENKNMS
-509 NLVIKQNCLRLI
+509 
-521 RTINNFIDAN
+521 
-531 KISDSALQ
+531 
-539 LNNLNIENRNLNS
+539 S

-581 EGQIETNIMVLNVV
+581 EGQIETNIMVLNIV
-595 EVVENILDSSSEYI
+595 EVVENILDASAEYI
-609 SKKKINFIF
+609 NKKKINFIF

-646 KYGRENGNIYVK
+646 KYGRKNGNIYVK

-722 VDIYEG
+722 VEIYEG
-728 HGNRFKLYFYDV
+728 YGNKFKLYFYDV

-745 TDRTEHIFNN
+745 TERTEHIVNN
-755 NYYNLKERAEIE
+755 NYYNLKEKAEIE

>member
-16 ILRLIYILIILS
+16 ILRLIYVLIILS
-28 AVFFIR
+28 AVVFIG
-34 EKEYIMFYKFI
+34 EKRYITFYKFL

-65 GDKKNLVYFISIG
+65 GDKKNLVYFINIG
-78 IFWFVIPEIISL
+78 VFWFVIPEIISL

-127 LGFKKLIISLV
+127 LGFKKL
-138 AQLKF
+138 
-143 YVLDKMVTYKLIG
+143 
-156 ILFQYFIILIIIL
+156 
-169 GKKKNLGF
+169 
-177 KKFNSILLVLSISF
+177 NSILLVLSISF

-201 TNLMRAFINGIYINS
+201 TNLMRSFINGIYINN
-216 FMFILVVFLFVLLL
+216 FMFILVVLLFVLLL
-230 IIIVADEANTSD
+230 IIIVVDEANTSD

-266 NDINNTKKLGVFFSQ
+266 NNINNTKKLGVFFSQ
-281 TLEFSAYYVLVEGII
+281 ILEFSAYYVLVEGII
-296 RFSLNKSFNS
+296 RFSLNKSFNN
-306 INRIM
+306 INRVM
-311 LLKRESY
+311 LLKREEY

-329 DELKGLEF
+329 YELKELEF
-337 LLEKEELLFNKMIS
+337 LLDREELLFNKMIS

-375 LGISDKE
+375 LGISNKE
-382 SILFENMEVLY
+382 SILFENMEILY
-393 EKILKKQV
+393 EKILEKQV
-401 YLKEQE
+401 YLKEKGS
-407 RVDSYQ
+407 VDSYQ

-428 VYTLPFGDNY
+428 VYTLPFEDNY
-438 KIIIINDITKKN
+438 KIIVINDITKKN

-459 KDKLEEENIKGEFF
+459 KDKLEEEHIKGEFF

-481 TPINVINSALQLNNL
+481 TPINVISSALQLNNL
-496 NIENRNLNSIERN
+496 NIENKN
-509 NLVIKQNCLRLI
+509 IK
-521 RTINNFIDAN
+521 
-531 KISDSALQ
+531 
-539 LNNLNIENRNLNS
+539 S

-581 EGQIETNIMVLNVV
+581 EGQIETNIMVLNIV
-595 EVVENILDSSSEYI
+595 EVVENILDASAEYI
-609 SKKKINFIF
+609 NKKKINFIF

-646 KYGRENGNIYVK
+646 KYGRKNGNIYVK

-722 VDIYEG
+722 VEIYEG
-728 HGNRFKLYFYDV
+728 YGNKFKLYFYDV

-745 TDRTEHIFNN
+745 TERTEHIVNN
-755 NYYNLKERAEIE
+755 NYYNLKEKAEIE

>member
-6 KYENPKLQYY
+6 EYENPKLQYY

-34 EKEYIMFYKFI
+34 EKEFIMFYKFL

-78 IFWFVIPEIISL
+78 IFWFAIPEVLSL
-90 VAQLKFYVLDKM
+90 VAQLKFYVLDEM

-110 LFQYF
+110 LFQY
-115 IILII
+115 
-120 ILGKKKN
+120 
-127 LGFKKLIISLV
+127 S
-138 AQLKF
+138 
-143 YVLDKMVTYKLIG
+143 
-156 ILFQYFIILIIIL
+156 IILIIIL

-177 KKFNSILLVLSISF
+177 KKFNNILLVLSISY

-201 TNLMRAFINGIYINS
+201 TNLMRAFIKGIYINN

-230 IIIVADEANTSD
+230 IVIVADEENTSD

-266 NDINNTKKLGVFFSQ
+266 NDINNIKRLGVFFSQ
-281 TLEFSAYYVLVEGII
+281 ILEFSAYYVLVEGII

-306 INRIM
+306 INRVM
-311 LLKRESY
+311 LLKREEY

-351 IIGDYTF
+351 TIGDYIF

-375 LGISDKE
+375 LGIRNRE
-382 SILFENMEVLY
+382 SILFESMEVLY
-393 EKILKKQV
+393 EEILKKQV
-401 YLKEQE
+401 YSKEKKSI
-407 RVDSYQ
+407 DSYE
-413 EIIFKNLNGG
+413 EIIFKNINGG

-428 VYTLPFGDNY
+428 FYTIPFGDNY

-481 TPINVINSALQLNNL
+481 TPINVISSALQLNNL
-496 NIENRNLNSIERN
+496 NIENRN
-509 NLVIKQNCLRLI
+509 IK
-521 RTINNFIDAN
+521 
-531 KISDSALQ
+531 
-539 LNNLNIENRNLNS
+539 S

-581 EGQIETNIMVLNVV
+581 EGQIEANVMVLNVV
-595 EVVENILDSSSEYI
+595 EVVENILDASAEYI
-609 SKKKINFIF
+609 NKKKINFVF

-626 IAIDSEF
+626 IAIDRDF

-646 KYGRENGNIYVK
+646 KYGRIEGNIYVK

-668 MIENDGIAI
+668 MIENDGVSI

-722 VDIYEG
+722 VEIYEG
-728 HGNRFKLYFYDV
+728 YGNKFKLYFYDV

>member
-16 ILRLIYILIILS
+16 ILRLIYVLIILS
-28 AVFFIR
+28 AVVFMG
-34 EKEYIMFYKFI
+34 EKRYITFYKFL

-65 GDKKNLVYFISIG
+65 GDKKNLVYFINIG
-78 IFWFVIPEIISL
+78 VFWFVIPEIISL

-127 LGFKKLIISLV
+127 LGFKKL
-138 AQLKF
+138 
-143 YVLDKMVTYKLIG
+143 
-156 ILFQYFIILIIIL
+156 
-169 GKKKNLGF
+169 
-177 KKFNSILLVLSISF
+177 NSILLVLSISF

-201 TNLMRAFINGIYINS
+201 TNLMRSFINGIYINN
-216 FMFILVVFLFVLLL
+216 FMFILVVLLFVLLL
-230 IIIVADEANTSD
+230 IIIVVDEANTSD

-266 NDINNTKKLGVFFSQ
+266 NNINNTKKLGVFFSQ
-281 TLEFSAYYVLVEGII
+281 ILEFSAYYVLVEGII
-296 RFSLNKSFNS
+296 RFSLNKSFNN
-306 INRIM
+306 INRVM

-329 DELKGLEF
+329 YELKELEF
-337 LLEKEELLFNKMIS
+337 LLDREELLFNKMIS

-375 LGISDKE
+375 LGISNKE
-382 SILFENMEVLY
+382 SILFENMEILY
-393 EKILKKQV
+393 EKILEKQV
-401 YLKEQE
+401 YLKEKGS
-407 RVDSYQ
+407 VDSYQ

-428 VYTLPFGDNY
+428 VYTLPFEDNY
-438 KIIIINDITKKN
+438 KIIVINDITKKN

-459 KDKLEEENIKGEFF
+459 KDKLEEEHIKGEFF

-481 TPINVINSALQLNNL
+481 TPINVISSALQLNNL
-496 NIENRNLNSIERN
+496 NIEN
-509 NLVIKQNCLRLI
+509 K
-521 RTINNFIDAN
+521 
-531 KISDSALQ
+531 
-539 LNNLNIENRNLNS
+539 NLNS

-581 EGQIETNIMVLNVV
+581 EGQIETNIMVLNIV
-595 EVVENILDSSSEYI
+595 EVVENILDASAEYI
-609 SKKKINFIF
+609 NKKKINFIF

-646 KYGRENGNIYVK
+646 KYGRKNGNIYVK

-722 VDIYEG
+722 VEIYEG
-728 HGNRFKLYFYDV
+728 YGNKFKLYFYDV

-745 TDRTEHIFNN
+745 TERTEHIVNN
-755 NYYNLKERAEIE
+755 NYYNLKEKAEIE